1 MRKYSAVILDEAHE
15 RNLNTDL
22 LLGLLSRVIPLR
34 AQFAA
39 KKQLAPLK
47 LIIMS
52 ATLQVS
58 DFQNSRLFSPLP
70 PVIHVA
76 ARQFPVGIH
85 FAKRTEL
92 NDYITAAYRKV
103 VQIHKRLPEGGVL
116 VFLAGQQE
124 IEELCGRLAK
134 SWGFWAVMR

>member
-1 MRKYSAVILDEAHE
+1 M
-15 RNLNTDL
+15 
-22 LLGLLSRVIPLR
+22 
-34 AQFAA
+34 
-39 KKQLAPLK
+39 APLK

-92 NDYITAAYRKV
+92 TDYITAAYRKV

-116 VFLAGQQE
+116 VFLTGQQE

-134 SWGFWAVMR
+134 TWDVGGSDQVGFPAGRSSDDDANWRRRRKKRRNWRQRWAKLPG